1 MKMDCR
7 AFTNLVIH
15 KDGEFLVGCMLG
27 TQVLRWSN
35 SPYDA
40 WMTRNTESASIV
52 AEKVDGEIYLFNPI
66 VGQIRQYGGVKHDA
80 MPKL

>member
-1 MKMDCR
+1 MMDCR

-27 TQVLRWSN
+27 TKVLRWSN

-40 WMTRNTESASIV
+40 WMTRNRQFAAIV
-52 AEKVDGEIYLFNPI
+52 AEKVDGDIYLFNPV
-66 VGQIRQYGGVKHDA
+66 VGQIRKCKGI
-80 MPKL
+80 